1 MTKHYRPSPGY
12 RDSYNYY
19 SNSTPRQR
27 SSAALASALYN
38 SGPATGSFNS
48 SGRSSN
54 CDDGDMQDLHSDIS
68 IEDDVIDLN
77 NKVQQLQEQVGQLAE
92 SQATTD
98 DRYTRVKQDNAA
110 LTARIHMLEEHI
122 RELELRGEERLEE
135 EQRRNRELLQRI
147 EREKQLEVENYSI
160 RLQAAEREGRG
171 KGEEVT
177 VLKAQVEKV
186 RAEKAVVEEQLAE
199 IEILLGREQQQHR
212 SLQETLIREREEWSR
227 EREASSGLIQ
237 ELTKEVE
244 EGRRQAEERL
254 RSGGQEAEGRT
265 GLAQEEEGG
274 QGELPA
280 RIADMEREIRVL
292 RETNKRFQTDNEE
305 LQAQMLNKGLEEGR
319 TLLSNPQHNNSLAA
333 EFEAMSENEMR
344 KALKDQQD
352 VNLHLRSYIDNVLM
366 NIMEKHPELLEIR
379 AKK

>member
-1 MTKHYRPSPGY
+1 MTKLHRPSPGY
-12 RDSYNYY
+12 RESYNYY
-19 SNSTPRQR
+19 STPRQR
-27 SSAALASALYN
+27 SSAALASALYS

-54 CDDGDMQDLHSDIS
+54 CDDGEMQDMHSDIS

-122 RELELRGEERLEE
+122 RELEVRGEERVEE
-135 EQRRNRELLQRI
+135 EQRRSRELIQRL
-147 EREKQLEVENYSI
+147 ERERQLEVENYSI
-160 RLQAAEREGRG
+160 RLQAAEREG
-171 KGEEVT
+171 KGLGDEVSSLRAT
-177 VLKAQVEKV
+177 VEKV
-186 RAEKAVVEEQLAE
+186 RAEKAGVEEQLAE
-199 IEILLGREQQQHR
+199 VQNLLVREQEAHR
-212 SLQETLIREREEWSR
+212 GLQEVVGREREEWAG
-227 EREASSGLIQ
+227 EREASAHLIQ
-237 ELTKEVE
+237 ELSREVE
-244 EGRRQAEERL
+244 ESRRDAEER
-254 RSGGQEAEGRT
+254 RSRSRGVVV
-265 GLAQEEEGG
+265 EEDGVDHQVLDEVS
-274 QGELPA
+274 GEMPA
-280 RIADMEREIRVL
+280 RIADMEAEIRTL
-292 RETNKRFQTDNEE
+292 REANKRCHENNEE
-305 LQAQMLNKGLEEGR
+305 LQAAMLNKGLEEGR
-319 TLLSNPQHNNSLAA
+319 SLLNNPQHTNSLAA

-379 AKK
+379 SKK

>member
-1 MTKHYRPSPGY
+1 
-12 RDSYNYY
+12 
-19 SNSTPRQR
+19 
-27 SSAALASALYN
+27 
-38 SGPATGSFNS
+38 
-48 SGRSSN
+48 
-54 CDDGDMQDLHSDIS
+54 
-68 IEDDVIDLN
+68 
-77 NKVQQLQEQVGQLAE
+77 
-92 SQATTD
+92 
-98 DRYTRVKQDNAA
+98 
-110 LTARIHMLEEHI
+110 
-122 RELELRGEERLEE
+122 
-135 EQRRNRELLQRI
+135 
-147 EREKQLEVENYSI
+147 LEVENYSI